1 MLAGCNG
8 STKGCRE
15 PYRER
20 KGILGISWRIE
31 SFKLIFPKYDDC
43 RNPGIIAEDDWKL
56 FLFDGVK
63 NAGAELDYDLI
74 EPQLPA
80 GSPRPFSISEYEF
93 EPGDF
98 TALRLDNVCAKPGVR
113 YCIEFKR
120 KGSRPKATR
129 VRVYLIV
136 TKTITIAGISHT
148 VGEGDTKNWEGTPG
162 ADGQCVVSLNDDNSV
177 KFTWSGG
184 KGSGVKNYPFNIK
197 AENLQVPLQ
206 SSGVL
211 NGLNTNYEFDSRC
224 KESSEN
230 RVNKIKDHIENDS
243 LLRHG
248 TWAYLKRPGT
258 QDSYLFWTSVD
269 TDKVGADQTIPVL
282 INVGNKFYISQT
294 TTATRNPGSKTNE
307 YVAISK
313 HLYSSNDFKSILE
326 NRQEYS
332 TLEAAYNAYEQ
343 LLTENKQYEKYK
355 DTLPKS

>member
-1 MLAGCNG
+1 MQRKDKGFTLVELVVVVAILAILVGLLAPSYTKYVERSRE
-8 STKGCRE
+8 STDLANVRTKYGE
-15 PYRER
+15 MMAAINLDGKYPEEAER
-20 KGILGISWRIE
+20 TVQLKQKI
-31 SFKLIFPKYDDC
+31 
-43 RNPGIIAEDDWKL
+43 DDWQS
-56 FLFDGVK
+56 
-63 NAGAELDYDLI
+63 A
-74 EPQLPA
+74 
-80 GSPRPFSISEYEF
+80 
-93 EPGDF
+93 
-98 TALRLDNVCAKPGVR
+98 
-113 YCIEFKR
+113 
-120 KGSRPKATR
+120 
-129 VRVYLIV
+129 
-136 TKTITIAGISHT
+136 KTITIAGISHT
-148 VGEGDTKNWEGTPG
+148 GGDGDTKNWEGTPG

-224 KESSEN
+224 KESSEK
-230 RVNKIKDHIENDS
+230 RVDRIKNYIEKDS
-243 LLRHG
+243 LLRYG

-294 TTATRNPGSKTNE
+294 TTATRNPNSSTNK

-313 HLYSSNDFKSILE
+313 QLKSSNDFKSILE

>member
-1 MLAGCNG
+1 MQKRDKGFTLVELVVVVVIMAILVGLLAPSYTKYVERSRE
-8 STKGCRE
+8 STDLANVRTAYGEMMADINLDGKDPEEAKRTVQL
-15 PYRER
+15 
-20 KGILGISWRIE
+20 KQKI
-31 SFKLIFPKYDDC
+31 
-43 RNPGIIAEDDWKL
+43 DDWQS
-56 FLFDGVK
+56 
-63 NAGAELDYDLI
+63 A
-74 EPQLPA
+74 
-80 GSPRPFSISEYEF
+80 
-93 EPGDF
+93 
-98 TALRLDNVCAKPGVR
+98 
-113 YCIEFKR
+113 
-120 KGSRPKATR
+120 
-129 VRVYLIV
+129 
-136 TKTITIAGISHT
+136 KTITIAGISHT

-197 AENLQVPLQ
+197 AENLQGPLQ
-206 SSGVL
+206 NSGVL
-211 NGLNTNYEFDSRC
+211 NGLNANYEFDSRC